1 MPAAATNSYCF
12 INEHRSS
19 SSSFSNNQQ
28 LILRNKLLNNNK
40 EVLNEVNIFNY
51 HHDDNKEE
59 ENKENILNKKI
70 FNKNND
76 NNLIMK
82 RKILLLDNK
91 HQQLPLLINA
101 NSQIDENN
109 NNFNKL
115 DSEKERNLRFKLDIK
130 NCFGYILPSTYA
142 KCYFPSSLYRFLCYI
157 SYLFWFTVGV
167 LVLRK
172 TRTATAAMFYVKNY
186 GSSVS
191 LNSIE
196 QSTEFASLL
205 KQIDKDNKP
214 PSILMLNQY
223 ALNMTFN
230 FLCNTAI
237 FPGVH
242 ERFIFVTLDEKSHQ
256 ELKKY
261 WPNIKQFY
269 WPTPSLYKQFSFAEG
284 PYQLIYILRA
294 NLALA
299 LIKKGKSFWM
309 QQQDTFWRKNLFDI
323 NLEQKLGF
331 DLLFDQIGYEEN
343 SKRAEWVNGAN
354 FYVKANKYTQE
365 FFEAIATKLSH
376 WYTPDMGIMIHQCHT
391 WKTPHCEYI
400 PHLIANSWEWMY
412 TEQKNPPYIMQLDCE
427 TDGRSKLQQLARFG
441 FYFTESDG
449 RTCNK
454 KAVHKAQ
461 QAMERGEVD
470 IGKGPVRLSWGRFQF
485 KVYWWLVDYILCTP
499 CLGSYLKPYL
509 PLVGYILMFTVA

>member
-1 MPAAATNSYCF
+1 
-12 INEHRSS
+12 
-19 SSSFSNNQQ
+19 
-28 LILRNKLLNNNK
+28 
-40 EVLNEVNIFNY
+40 
-51 HHDDNKEE
+51 
-59 ENKENILNKKI
+59 
-70 FNKNND
+70 
-76 NNLIMK
+76 
-82 RKILLLDNK
+82 
-91 HQQLPLLINA
+91 
-101 NSQIDENN
+101 
-109 NNFNKL
+109 
-115 DSEKERNLRFKLDIK
+115 
-130 NCFGYILPSTYA
+130 
-142 KCYFPSSLYRFLCYI
+142 
-157 SYLFWFTVGV
+157 
-167 LVLRK
+167 
-172 TRTATAAMFYVKNY
+172 MFYVKNY

-191 LNSIE
+191 LDSIE

-242 ERFIFVTLDEKSHQ
+242 DRFIFVTLDEKSHQ

-323 NLEQKLGF
+323 NLEEKLGF

-365 FFEAIATKLSH
+365 FFEGIANKLSH
-376 WYTPDMGIMIHQCHT
+376 WYTPDMGIMIHQV
-391 WKTPHCEYI
+391 
-400 PHLIANSWEWMY
+400 
-412 TEQKNPPYIMQLDCE
+412 
-427 TDGRSKLQQLARFG
+427 
-441 FYFTESDG
+441 
-449 RTCNK
+449 CN
-454 KAVHKAQ
+454 
-461 QAMERGEVD
+461 
-470 IGKGPVRLSWGRFQF
+470 
-485 KVYWWLVDYILCTP
+485 
-499 CLGSYLKPYL
+499 
-509 PLVGYILMFTVA
+509 

>member
-1 MPAAATNSYCF
+1 QQQP
-12 INEHRSS
+12 SS
-19 SSSFSNNQQ
+19 SSNSSSFNNN
-28 LILRNKLLNNNK
+28 LYKRKNILLNK
-40 EVLNEVNIFNY
+40 NEEILI
-51 HHDDNKEE
+51 
-59 ENKENILNKKI
+59 NKENNLKEIKI
-70 FNKNND
+70 K
-76 NNLIMK
+76 
-82 RKILLLDNK
+82 
-91 HQQLPLLINA
+91 
-101 NSQIDENN
+101 
-109 NNFNKL
+109 
-115 DSEKERNLRFKLDIK
+115 RFKTSK
-130 NCFGYILPSTYA
+130 NLFLQILPSTYA
-142 KCYFPSSLYRFLCYI
+142 KLYLPASFYRLLCYI
-157 SYLFWFTVGV
+157 SYLFWFTIGV

-172 TRTATAAMFYVKNY
+172 TKTATITMNYVKNY
-186 GSSVS
+186 GPSVS
-191 LNSIE
+191 LNLIE
-196 QSTEFASLL
+196 QSKEFNLLL
-205 KQIDKDNKP
+205 KQIDKNIKP

-242 ERFIFVTLDEKSHQ
+242 ERFIFVTLDEKSHLV
-256 ELKKY
+256 LKQY

-323 NLEQKLGF
+323 GLEQKSSY

-354 FYVKANKYTQE
+354 FYVKANKNTE
-365 FFEAIATKLSH
+365 KFFESISTKLSH

-391 WKTPHCEYI
+391 WKSPLCEYI

-412 TEQKNPPYIMQLDCE
+412 TNQKNPPYIMQLDCE

-454 KAVHKAQ
+454 SAVHKAQ
-461 QAMERGEVD
+461 KAMENGNVD
-470 IGKGPVRLSWGRFQF
+470 IGKGPTRLSWGRFQF
-485 KVYWWLVDYILCTP
+485 KVYWWLVDYILCVP
-499 CLGSYLKPYL
+499 GLGPLLKPYL